1 MTATAQNSRPFR
13 RSRLTATA
21 ALTLSAGLFLAACGT
36 GDTDQDAEETV
47 RPTVTSTSTAA
58 PADGTAD
65 SEETTAQSE
74 DATSENTATD
84 TPATTETTSS
94 APPAETTGQNSGGT
108 GAGMLGQPTTE
119 IKQASSTGAFD
130 LEVTNVRVGAHDGFD
145 RVVFEFSGDGQ
156 PGWYA
161 TSTPEPRLQGSGH
174 LADYP
179 GSHAI
184 NVMINGTPYPFD
196 LDIPEDEW
204 PQTGPVAGAAD
215 TVQGV
220 SFHGIFEATSQYVIG
235 LDGPSAFSVTL
246 LEEPTRVV
254 VDVAH

>member
-13 RSRLTATA
+13 RPRLQAAA
-21 ALTLSAGLFLAACGT
+21 ALTLSAGLFLTACGT
-36 GDTDQDAEETV
+36 GDGAQDAEETV
-47 RPTVTSTSTAA
+47 RPTVTATSTAA
-58 PADGTAD
+58 PADGAAD

-74 DATSENTATD
+74 DSAAQETSAEVP
-84 TPATTETTSS
+84 TPTETTSS
-94 APPAETTGQNSGGT
+94 PAPETTGQNSGGG

-145 RVVFEFSGDGQ
+145 RVVFEFSGEGQ
-156 PGWYA
+156 PGWYV
-161 TSTPEPRLQGSGH
+161 TSTAEPRQQGSGH
-174 LADYP
+174 LIDYA
-179 GSHAI
+179 GSHAL

-196 LDIPEDEW
+196 LGIPEDEW